1 MELTQEQIND
11 IVTAVFSLM
20 ESQGMLPESQ
30 LDVLAQNIKRR
41 LQLDSVGVD
50 EVPLVDSIQGI
61 NSLPCVRQSGSVFD
75 VVRTPLELL
84 KGKLAALPV
93 FRISSGYWQVSQ
105 NNGSAWKDITDSSG
119 NRVSAQGEKGE
130 QGNQGK
136 TGQTGEKGDQGDK
149 GDNGENVYL
158 QSNGIELQWKMGEK
172 GEWQTLILLSE
183 IKGAA
188 SMGELTNVSQEADTA
203 EDGSVL
209 MYRDNE
215 WKPSAECFIPTGTA
229 EDGSIITTF
238 SDLMNYIST
247 HGEGGSG
254 GTGVQRNIRII
265 NNLDSKNVSA
275 SKGEPCLLDFTFISQ
290 ERYNSNEP
298 YEDTGERG
306 MCQVSVK
313 NNMNAEYVTVKNV
326 YINSGVS
333 FKMDIAEFLTSGANN
348 VMIKVTGEVT
358 EVSTPAF
365 VYTVQLTSLS
375 ISAVNFKWWTAFNND
390 ITVPFNISGNVSKS
404 LYVNISGTDYSKEY
418 EVPLGTGVY
427 VETAYNYSIPH
438 PQKTGIFRISAYV
451 SNADGNI
458 RTKTL
463 LFNVICA
470 VPGEQAKLIAINNV
484 AERIT
489 NWSENVLFD
498 YTMYD
503 GDNVSTS
510 ALFEIAKGNEVIF
523 SSTEESI
530 SASTKYS
537 LSLPLEIDTIDNQD
551 FSIIANVKDG
561 GVLLTDPLVFPVN
574 NSLGYSAVAGAVM
587 YINPK
592 TRTNRQG
599 NRECMVNEV
608 DGTQIETIW
617 SGINWGNDGWT
628 NDSLGY
634 KTLRLLAGSNVNINY
649 SPFRKES
656 ARTGKTFEI
665 DYQISN
671 VTDFLK
677 PIITVSAPAGD
688 QFIGLN
694 IYPDNVIMYSQSLK
708 DKEVQS
714 LHTFEEKRT
723 RLTLTIM
730 PDAYGNSGFNLCILY
745 INGIKNREFIYENND
760 YFAHNGTIII
770 GADSADVD
778 VYGIR
783 EYDSALTSQGV
794 QTNYINWLSTTE
806 DKNVFKTE
814 NDILDTNG
822 SEIDFDNTVDQYNVI
837 VFDNTI
843 PSMADQTQRVGTLD
857 VYFYDHPEW
866 NVSISDVTA
875 KGQGTSSM
883 KYWIW
888 NTRYQLDKNLS
899 VITHADGT
907 TSKKVWQMVPWI
919 PAGQKF
925 TAKKNFASSMQSHK
939 IGAVNSYTDLYK
951 QVGLSNEAM
960 QRDGDSDV
968 RVSVYE
974 LPFFCFEKSIND
986 DGEAVYVFKGLYT
999 FGPDKGDKYTFGYDT
1014 DYFPDLLSIEGS
1026 DNSPLLTLFRVPW
1039 NPDSGRVIYNE
1050 EKEAWQYNGANSFG
1064 YGAGD
1069 TANIINWIPA
1079 YNHVYQCSPRL
1090 LPFDG
1095 TPDELNGDLETYRT
1109 QPYEF
1114 WIAKVDD
1121 SHRFDVYYYEA
1132 SLGMF
1137 IPSDIGEGVI
1147 NLVSQLVDKDYGLS
1161 SADIKNKTND
1171 DLNTLFINARVAKF
1185 RKEAAQYWDIEDC
1198 LYFMNNVEFNAGTDE
1213 RAKNTYPYSF
1223 GIETSKWR
1231 WRVDDAD
1238 TRFDTT
1244 NRGLPDKEYSVETHD
1259 LDETGAAVWN
1269 GETNNFFNLMEL
1281 AFPEEK
1287 IISMRKSMAAM
1298 QVLGGLKSGNDL
1310 EKIYAFY
1317 KKYFFDQAQ
1326 EYFPS
1331 NGYNADAKFCY
1342 ENGKLAYIAGI
1353 YSNDTDPITQS
1364 LGDHYLAEQRWITKR
1379 ILYMMSKYNFGLFS
1393 ASGTD
1398 TITVRAAGN
1407 TIKYQLTPAM
1417 DMYPAIANGTS
1428 IIQGE
1433 RTKAGEVCEM
1443 EIELSGS
1450 GDQQNAI
1457 QGASYLQDIGDWYDK
1472 NVTGSMI
1479 IQGRMLRDI
1488 RLGSKNNPV
1497 IISISSLTLSNCV
1510 SLQRLLLSNI
1520 TTLSGTLNLSACTHL
1535 QEIYADGTS
1544 LTQIVLPSGGGL
1556 RVIEYS
1562 RFNQYLSLSNYPLL
1576 TDDGIGIDLCKAV
1589 ISDFF
1594 IVDCARVQPMKIL
1607 VGIMNAQTE
1616 QGINHALKR
1625 IRAVGFE
1632 ESYNNSFI
1640 LDRLVDLTNETYS
1653 GLSSEGLSGE
1663 DELPVLD
1670 GTLNINTNVYEDT
1683 VEALR
1688 AMFTRLTLNINGEL
1702 YVRFADD
1709 TVTILCAENWGDGIG
1724 TSKRQIESV
1733 TKLGNVFAGTD
1744 IKSFNELVLSKI
1756 ESLTNEFAGC
1766 SQLCSVT
1773 FPDTLRILNT
1783 TAFTGSRVSLDLSD
1797 CTHIIN
1803 LLIDSDDTIGMMPSA
1818 NDNLA
1823 NVIYNTG
1830 SSCIH
1835 MVDYSKAVL
1844 TINNE
1849 PEIVDFW
1856 VENCNANNDILSK
1869 IQSICSVKEH
1879 LLKYVRAVGFD
1890 EEFYTNGILK
1900 TLLSLAEDGYRGI
1913 NESGERDDNI
1923 IPVLSGKVLCTDK
1936 YSPDMLYS
1944 LKSYFPNILFNMTG
1958 EACIDFKDQVVK
1970 DICVRNWG
1978 SDGELT
1984 LEQAAEITTINT
1996 KFKENLEITSFNEL
2010 KYFINA
2016 NARTEYPG
2024 EPGLPYGAFDRC
2036 INLESVT
2043 IMPTAKRVETSAFGG
2058 CSSLKKVI
2066 FPDSIYFLGMNIF
2079 YGCTS
2084 LESVNIP
2091 KGFADS
2097 KFPSNVFRDCISL
2110 ASLIEVPE
2118 TVTIIGMATFNG
2130 CASLAGVKMKGNVP
2144 PSLEYSV
2151 FGNSTFPIY
2160 VPEVAVGAYKSA
2172 SGWISLT
2179 SRIVGY

>member
-30 LDVLAQNIKRR
+30 LDVLAQNVKRR

-50 EVPLVDSIQGI
+50 EVPLVDSIEGI

-93 FRISSGYWQVSQ
+93 FRISSGYWQVSED
-105 NNGSAWKDITDSSG
+105 NGNTWKDITDSLG

-130 QGNQGK
+130 QGNQGDP
-136 TGQTGEKGDQGDK
+136 GQTGEKGDPGDK

-158 QSNGIELQWKMGEK
+158 QSNGTELQWKMGED

-188 SMGELTNVSQEADTA
+188 SMGELTNVSQEADIA

-215 WKPSAECFIPTGTA
+215 WKPAAECFIPTGTA

-247 HGEGGSG
+247 HGEGGG
-254 GTGVQRNIRII
+254 GTGVQRNIRIT
-265 NNLDSKNVSA
+265 NNLESKNISA

-290 ERYNSNEP
+290 ERYSSNEP

-306 MCQVSVK
+306 MCQISVK
-313 NNMNAEYVTVKNV
+313 NNINSEYVIVKQL
-326 YINSGVS
+326 YINSSVP
-333 FKMDIAEFLTSGANN
+333 FKTDIAEFLTSGANN

-358 EVSTPAF
+358 EVTTPAF
-365 VYTVQLTSLS
+365 VYAVQLTSLS

-404 LYVNISGTDYSKEY
+404 LYVNISGTDYSEGY
-418 EVPLGTGVY
+418 EVALGTGVY

-438 PQKTGIFRISAYV
+438 PQKSGIFKISAYV
-451 SNADGNI
+451 SNADGSI

-463 LFNVICA
+463 SFNVICA
-470 VPGEQAKLIAINNV
+470 VAGEQAKLIAINNV

-489 NWSENVLFD
+489 NWSENILFD

-510 ALFEIAKGNEVIF
+510 ALFEITKGNEVVF

-530 SASTKYS
+530 STSTKYS
-537 LSLPLEIDTIDNQD
+537 FSLPLEIDTIDNQD
-551 FSIIANVKDG
+551 FSIIANVKDS
-561 GVLLTDPLVFPVN
+561 GVLLTDPLEFPVN

-599 NRECMVNEV
+599 NRECMINEV
-608 DGTQIETIW
+608 DGTQIEAIW
-617 SGINWGNDGWT
+617 NGINWGNDGWT
-628 NDSLGY
+628 NDNLGY
-634 KTLRLLAGSNVNINY
+634 KTLRLLAGSSVDINY
-649 SPFRKES
+649 SPFGKES

-671 VTDFLK
+671 VTDFSK
-677 PIITVSAPAGD
+677 PVITVSTPAGD
-688 QFIGLN
+688 LFVGLN

-708 DKEVQS
+708 DKDVQS

-745 INGIKNREFIYENND
+745 ISGIKNREFTYENND
-760 YFAHNGTIII
+760 YFAHNGTIVI
-770 GADSADVD
+770 GSDNADVD

-794 QTNYINWLSTTE
+794 QTNYVNWLSTAE
-806 DKNVFKTE
+806 EKNSFKTE

-843 PSMADQTQRVGTLD
+843 PSMADQTQRIGTLD

-899 VITHADGT
+899 VITHADGS

-960 QRDGDSDV
+960 QREGYSDV

-986 DGEAVYVFKGLYT
+986 DGEPVYVFKGLYT

-1039 NPDSGRVIYNE
+1039 NTDSGRVVYDE
-1050 EKEAWQYNGANSFG
+1050 DKEAWQYNGANSFG
-1064 YGAGD
+1064 FGAGD
-1069 TANIINWIPA
+1069 IANIVNWIPT

-1095 TPDELNGDLETYRT
+1095 TPDELNDDLDIYRT

-1114 WIAKVDD
+1114 WIAKVGD

-1132 SLGMF
+1132 SVGLF
-1137 IPSDIGEGVI
+1137 IPSDIGEGPI
-1147 NLVSQLVDKDYGLS
+1147 NLVSQLVDKDYGLA
-1161 SADIKNKTND
+1161 SADIENKTND
-1171 DLNTLFINARVAKF
+1171 SLNTLFINARVAKF
-1185 RKEAAQYWDIEDC
+1185 RKEAALYWDIDDC

-1298 QVLGGLKSGNDL
+1298 QSLGGLKSGNDL

-1331 NGYNADAKFCY
+1331 DGYNADAKYCY
-1342 ENGKLAYIAGI
+1342 ENGKLAYNAGI

-1428 IIQGE
+1428 IIQGK

-1457 QGASYLQDIGDWYDK
+1457 QGASYLQDIGDWYNK

-1520 TTLSGTLNLSACTHL
+1520 TTLSGTLNLTACEHL

-1544 LTQIVLPSGGGL
+1544 LAQIVLPSGGGL
-1556 RVIEYS
+1556 RVVEYS

-1576 TDDGIGIDLCKAV
+1576 TDDGIGIDLCKTV

-1594 IVDCARVQPMKIL
+1594 IVDCALVRPMKIL
-1607 VGIMNAQTE
+1607 VDIMNAQME
-1616 QGINHALKR
+1616 QGDNHALKR

-1640 LDRLVDLTNETYS
+1640 LDKLVDLTNGTYS

-1670 GTLNINTNVYEDT
+1670 GTLNINASVYGDT

-1688 AMFTRLTLNINGEL
+1688 AMFTRLTLNINGEF

-1709 TVTILCAENWGDGIG
+1709 IVTMLCAENWGDGIG
-1724 TSKRQIESV
+1724 TSKRQMGNITE
-1733 TKLGNVFAGTD
+1733 LGIIFAGTG
-1744 IKSFNELVLSKI
+1744 INSFKELSLSKI
-1756 ESLTNEFAGC
+1756 ESLTNEFTGC
-1766 SQLCSVT
+1766 SQLSSIA
-1773 FPDTLRILNT
+1773 FPETLRILNT
-1783 TAFTGSRVSLDLSD
+1783 TAFAGSMVALDLSD
-1797 CTHIIN
+1797 CTHITD
-1803 LLIDSDDTIGMMPSA
+1803 LLIDSDDTIDFMPSA
-1818 NDNLA
+1818 NDNLV
-1823 NVIYNTG
+1823 NITYNNG

-1835 MVDYSKAVL
+1835 MVGYSNAIL

-1849 PEIVDFW
+1849 SEIVDFW
-1856 VENCNANNDILSK
+1856 VENCNTNNNILSK
-1869 IQSICSVKEH
+1869 IQSIYSVKEH
-1879 LLKYVRAVGFD
+1879 LLKYIRAVGFD
-1890 EEFYTNGILK
+1890 EEFYTNEILK
-1900 TLLSLAEDGYRGI
+1900 TLLSLAENGYRGI

-1936 YSPDMLYS
+1936 YSPDMLYD

-1958 EACIDFKDQVVK
+1958 EACVDFKDQVVK

-1984 LEQAAEITTINT
+1984 VEQAAGITTINT

-2010 KYFINA
+2010 KYFTNA

-2024 EPGLPYGAFDRC
+2024 EPGVPYGAFDRC
-2036 INLESVT
+2036 TNLESVT
-2043 IMPTAKRVETSAFGG
+2043 IMPTAKRIETSAFGG
-2058 CSSLKKVI
+2058 CSSLKKVL
-2066 FPDSIYFLGMNIF
+2066 FPDSVYFLGTNIF

-2110 ASLIEVPE
+2110 TSLIEVPE

-2130 CASLAGVKMKGNVP
+2130 CTSLAGVKLKGNVP

-2160 VPEVAVGAYKSA
+2160 VPEAAVNAYKSA
-2172 SGWISLT
+2172 SGWTSLA
-2179 SRIVGY
+2179 SRIMGY

>member
-30 LDVLAQNIKRR
+30 LDVLAQNVKRR

-93 FRISSGYWQVSQ
+93 FRISSGYWQVSE
-105 NNGSAWKDITDSSG
+105 NNGSTWKDITDSSG

-404 LYVNISGTDYSKEY
+404 LYVNISGTDYSEEY

-608 DGTQIETIW
+608 DGIQIETIW

-708 DKEVQS
+708 DKDVQS

-1039 NPDSGRVIYNE
+1039 NPDSGRIIYNE

-1069 TANIINWIPA
+1069 TANIINWIHA

-1213 RAKNTYPYSF
+1213 RAKNTYPYNF

-1259 LDETGAAVWN
+1259 LDETGAAIWN

-1287 IISMRKSMAAM
+1287 IISMRKSMTAM

-1640 LDRLVDLTNETYS
+1640 LDRLVDLTNGTYS

-1709 TVTILCAENWGDGIG
+1709 TVRILCAENWGDGIG

-1830 SSCIH
+1830 SSRIH

>member
-30 LDVLAQNIKRR
+30 LDVLAQNVKRR

-50 EVPLVDSIQGI
+50 EVPLVDSIEGI

-93 FRISSGYWQVSQ
+93 FRISSGYWQVSED
-105 NNGSAWKDITDSSG
+105 NGNTWKDITDSLG

-130 QGNQGK
+130 QGNQGDP
-136 TGQTGEKGDQGDK
+136 GQTGEKGDPGDK

-158 QSNGIELQWKMGEK
+158 QSNGTELQWKMGED

-188 SMGELTNVSQEADTA
+188 SMGELTNVSQEADIA

-215 WKPSAECFIPTGTA
+215 WKPAAECFIPTGTA

-247 HGEGGSG
+247 HGEGGG
-254 GTGVQRNIRII
+254 GTGVQRNIRIT
-265 NNLDSKNVSA
+265 NNLESKNISA

-290 ERYNSNEP
+290 ERYSSNEP

-306 MCQVSVK
+306 MCQISVK
-313 NNMNAEYVTVKNV
+313 NNINSEYVIVKQL
-326 YINSGVS
+326 YINSSVP
-333 FKMDIAEFLTSGANN
+333 FKTDIAEFLTSGANN

-358 EVSTPAF
+358 EVTTPAF
-365 VYTVQLTSLS
+365 VYAVQLTSLS

-404 LYVNISGTDYSKEY
+404 LYVNISGTDYSEGY

-438 PQKTGIFRISAYV
+438 PQKSGIFKISAYV
-451 SNADGNI
+451 SNADGSI

-463 LFNVICA
+463 SFNVICA
-470 VPGEQAKLIAINNV
+470 VTGEQAKLIAINNV

-489 NWSENVLFD
+489 NWSENILFD

-510 ALFEIAKGNEVIF
+510 ALFEITKGNEVVF

-530 SASTKYS
+530 STSTKYS

-551 FSIIANVKDG
+551 FSIIANVKDS
-561 GVLLTDPLVFPVN
+561 GVLLTGPLEFPVN

-599 NRECMVNEV
+599 NRECMINEV
-608 DGTQIETIW
+608 DGTQIEAIW
-617 SGINWGNDGWT
+617 NGINWGNDGWT
-628 NDSLGY
+628 NDNLGY
-634 KTLRLLAGSNVNINY
+634 KTLRLLAGSSVDINY
-649 SPFRKES
+649 SPFGKES

-671 VTDFLK
+671 VTDFSK
-677 PIITVSAPAGD
+677 PVITVSTPAGD
-688 QFIGLN
+688 LFVGLN

-708 DKEVQS
+708 DKDVQS

-745 INGIKNREFIYENND
+745 INGIKNREFTYENND
-760 YFAHNGTIII
+760 YFAHNGTIVI
-770 GADSADVD
+770 GSDNADVD

-794 QTNYINWLSTTE
+794 QTNYVNWLSTTE
-806 DKNVFKTE
+806 EKNSFKTE

-822 SEIDFDNTVDQYNVI
+822 SEIDFDNTVDQYNI
-837 VFDNTI
+837 LVFDNTI
-843 PSMADQTQRVGTLD
+843 PSMADQTQRIGTLD

-866 NVSISDVTA
+866 NVSISNVTA

-899 VITHADGT
+899 VITHADGSS
-907 TSKKVWQMVPWI
+907 SKKVWQMAPWI

-960 QRDGDSDV
+960 QREGYSDV

-974 LPFFCFEKSIND
+974 FPFFCFEKSIND
-986 DGEAVYVFKGLYT
+986 DGEPVYVFKGLYT

-1039 NPDSGRVIYNE
+1039 NPDSGRIIYNE

-1213 RAKNTYPYSF
+1213 RAKNTYPYNF
-1223 GIETSKWR
+1223 GIGTSKWR

-1259 LDETGAAVWN
+1259 LDETGAPIWN

-1287 IISMRKSMAAM
+1287 IISMRKSMTAM

-1640 LDRLVDLTNETYS
+1640 LDRLVDLTNGTYS

-1803 LLIDSDDTIGMMPSA
+1803 LLIDSDDTIGMMPAA

-1830 SSCIH
+1830 SSRIH
-1835 MVDYSKAVL
+1835 MVNYSKAVL

-1984 LEQAAEITTINT
+1984 LEQAAEIKGIGN
-1996 KFKENLEITSFNEL
+1996 KFNENPEITSFDEL

-2016 NARTEYPG
+2016 IARSESPD
-2024 EPGLPYGAFDRC
+2024 EPGLPYGAFMGC
-2036 INLESVT
+2036 SNLESIT
-2043 IMPTAKRVETSAFGG
+2043 IMPTAKRIQPSAFEG
-2058 CSSLKKVI
+2058 CTALKKIVV
-2066 FPDSIYFLGMNIF
+2066 PDTVCVLGTNIF
-2079 YGCTS
+2079 SGCTS

-2097 KFPSNVFRDCISL
+2097 EFPSYVFRDCLSL
-2110 ASLIEVPE
+2110 TSLIEIPK
-2118 TVTIIGMATFNG
+2118 TVTIIGMGTFNG
-2130 CASLAGVKMKGNVP
+2130 CASLAGVKMMGDIP
-2144 PSLEYSV
+2144 PSLKYNA
-2151 FGNSTFPIY
+2151 FANSTFPIY
-2160 VPEVAVGAYKSA
+2160 VLEAAVATYKSA
-2172 SGWISLT
+2172 SGWTSLA